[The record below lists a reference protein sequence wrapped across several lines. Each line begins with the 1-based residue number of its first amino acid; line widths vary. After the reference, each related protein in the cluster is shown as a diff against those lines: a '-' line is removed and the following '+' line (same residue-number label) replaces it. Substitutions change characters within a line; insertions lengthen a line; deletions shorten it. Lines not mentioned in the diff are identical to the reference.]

1 MGGVL
6 EYLNKRK
13 EKWLKDKMKNQMSE
27 MEITELTN
35 QAEDKFSV
43 EKWIPDAAKR
53 AKQLSLA
60 SHVAKFSHPDAKAS
74 SVISAC
80 YFKNDGYL
88 HSGNVVYELDAFG
101 NAAAVDVFE
110 FLLTVM
116 DDNRTILVHL
126 ENDSEEIRQ
135 ELNFLKEEYEKV
147 RVDFLEIK
155 KECQE
160 IKTDERIKQVYFP
173 IGDKYHLLSLM
184 TPSGVLRRLK
194 TRIEEIRAEAIAARD
209 KKNEK
214 YGEQHA
220 EIYDLTVT
228 AFGGTKPQNISALN
242 IRNNGK
248 TYLLASSPPIISKRE
263 ITKPRQDFF
272 TNTLQIKKF
281 KEDLQVLH
289 ALFACEQNNLEIRNK
304 IKKTL
309 QVVVDRVMISV
320 YKLREL
326 EAGWS
331 TAEYYSRLPLSQ
343 KIWLDDIH
351 AELRVKNREWL
362 EDVSLFFARWI
373 IRAYEIVLKSDGIPL
388 GDGETAFLR
397 RQVEMALLQD
407 KESFG

>member
-13 EKWLKDKMKNQMSE
+13 EKWLGEKIQNRMSE
-27 MEITELTN
+27 MEVTELKN

-53 AKQLSLA
+53 AKQLSLS

-74 SVISAC
+74 SVISTYC
-80 YFKNDGYL
+80 FKNDGYL
-88 HSGNVVYELDAFG
+88 HSGNVECELDTFG

-110 FLLTVM
+110 FLLTKM
-116 DDNRTILVHL
+116 DDGRTVLVHL
-126 ENDSEEIRQ
+126 ENDSEEIKR
-135 ELNFLKEEYEKV
+135 ELNCVKEEYGKV
-147 RVDFLEIK
+147 RAGFLEIK
-155 KECQE
+155 KESQE

-184 TPSGVLRRLK
+184 TPSGVLRALK
-194 TRIEEIRAEAIAARD
+194 IRVEEIRGEAIAARD

-214 YGEQHA
+214 YGEQHV
-220 EIYDLTVT
+220 EVYDLTVT

-248 TYLLASSPPIISKRE
+248 AYLLASSPPTISKRE
-263 ITKPRQDFF
+263 IIKPRQDFF

-281 KEDLQVLH
+281 KEDFEYLH
-289 ALFACEQNNLEIRNK
+289 TLFASEQNNLAIRNK

-309 QVVVDRVMISV
+309 QVVVDRVMLGV
-320 YKLREL
+320 YKLRESGV
-326 EAGWS
+326 GWS
-331 TAEYYSRLPLSQ
+331 AAEHYSRLPLSQ
-343 KIWLDDIH
+343 KIWLDDIYVESR
-351 AELRVKNREWL
+351 AKNRAWL
-362 EDVSLFFARWI
+362 EDVSLSFARWI
-373 IRAYEIVLKSDGIPL
+373 IRAYETVLKSDGIKL